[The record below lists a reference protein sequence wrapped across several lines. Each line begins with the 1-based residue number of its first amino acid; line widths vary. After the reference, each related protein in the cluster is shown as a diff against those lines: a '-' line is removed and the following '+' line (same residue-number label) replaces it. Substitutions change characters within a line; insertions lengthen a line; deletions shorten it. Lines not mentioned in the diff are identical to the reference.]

1 MNTDKMFLVI
11 AEKPGVSLAIAHVLG
26 KYEKMNG
33 YVQGKG
39 FICSWCLGHL
49 AEYAV
54 PEAYDSRYRNWRL
67 EDLPIIP
74 QEWKVEVIKERM
86 KQFQVLEGLLN
97 RRDVEYV
104 VNACDA
110 GREGEMIFHRVYAI
124 SKSRIPVK
132 RLWINSLEDKAIR
145 DGLENM
151 KDDAEYKKLLD
162 AAECRAQA
170 DWLIGMNGTRAF
182 TGTYFKKLNIG
193 RVMTPTL
200 SMSVYVP

>member
-1 MNTDKMFLVI
+1 MAQELKKGYRSGAAAGNRQLYFFDENGKRINTDKMFLVI

-86 KQFQVLEGLLN
+86 KQFRVLEGLLN
-97 RRDVEYV
+97 RRDVE
-104 VNACDA
+104 
-110 GREGEMIFHRVYAI
+110 
-124 SKSRIPVK
+124 KPK
-132 RLWINSLEDKAIR
+132 INLR
-145 DGLENM
+145 
-151 KDDAEYKKLLD
+151 Y
-162 AAECRAQA
+162 R
-170 DWLIGMNGTRAF
+170 
-182 TGTYFKKLNIG
+182 
-193 RVMTPTL
+193 
-200 SMSVYVP
+200 